1 MFHAPPKTSR
11 PKNVICTAFVLGAAI
26 CSQNIYASDVAVP
39 EEYGATGGNSL
50 AFGGSVASGVCGVS
64 SVRANPALLALEKEY
79 GVSAAYHWPSAG
91 RDFYQ
96 VGVVDG
102 KTSAVAAGFTYT
114 GAFDN
119 YQGIASRGAAEAT
132 SASRRSPMSKDSP
145 IVKRAAAALALPIGK
160 VYAGIE
166 GGYVEARNPA
176 DTLFEEAGATIKGF
190 TLGLGLAAHFTQAFR
205 VGISAENLAN
215 KKVQFA
221 APTYF
226 RMASSYFFGDI
237 ATLHLDYRRR
247 EAVTLYEG
255 SAPTLTLADEGAPK
269 SKVAQAE
276 NFVNVSTSVKIYD
289 LLRVI
294 AAAGQNK
301 SQDHFA
307 TQLAGGLSLI
317 NEKFNFSYQVLQ
329 PNVAESSVHHV
340 VSLGLEMAM

>member
-1 MFHAPPKTSR
+1 MVAVPQKKSQRRSIVSTALA
-11 PKNVICTAFVLGAAI
+11 ICTAISGQTIYGA
-26 CSQNIYASDVAVP
+26 DVAVP

-50 AFGGSVASGVCGVS
+50 AFGGSVASGVCGAS

-79 GVSAAYHWPSAG
+79 SVNAEYHWPSAG

-102 KTSAVAAGFTYT
+102 KTSSVAAGFTYT

-119 YQGIASRGAAEAT
+119 YQGVASRGAAESP
-132 SASRRSPMSKDSP
+132 SASRLGQMSKDSP
-145 IVKRAAAALALPIGK
+145 IIKRAAAAIAMPIGK

-176 DTLFEEAGATIKGF
+176 DTLFEGGAATIKGF
-190 TLGLGLAAHFTQAFR
+190 TLGLGLAAHFSQAFR

-226 RMASSYFFGDI
+226 RVASSYFFG
-237 ATLHLDYRRR
+237 ATASVHLDYRRR
-247 EAVTLYEG
+247 ESVTLYEG
-255 SAPTLTLADEGAPK
+255 SSPTFTLAGDSRPPA
-269 SKVAQAE
+269 KVVHAE
-276 NFVNVSTSVKIYD
+276 NFVNVSSSVKIYD
-289 LLRVI
+289 LLRLI
-294 AAAGQNK
+294 AAAGQNRGENH
-301 SQDHFA
+301 SA
-307 TQLAGGLSLI
+307 TQVAGGLSLI

-329 PNVAESSVHHV
+329 PNVAAASVHHV
-340 VSLGLEMAM
+340 VSLGIEMAM